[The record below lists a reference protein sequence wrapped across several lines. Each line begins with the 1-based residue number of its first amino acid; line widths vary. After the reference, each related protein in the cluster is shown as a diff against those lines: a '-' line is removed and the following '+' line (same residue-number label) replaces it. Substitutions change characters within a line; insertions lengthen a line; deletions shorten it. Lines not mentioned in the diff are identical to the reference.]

1 MSTCPI
7 LEDLKDALQPGNA
20 EGCSVE
26 DLTNHY
32 NSALTT
38 VLDKHAPA
46 RVKMVTIRP
55 KQPWFSDDLYGSKCE
70 KRKWERKW
78 RDTNLTVHYDL
89 FKTARTKFN
98 NMLLQAKKDYY
109 NNMILSPPLI
119 QKTSVTLSK
128 TYYIKGVR

>member
-1 MSTCPI
+1 MSVRKLRSVNMPNFR
-7 LEDLKDALQPGNA
+7 EDLKDALQPGNA

-55 KQPWFSDDLYGSKCE
+55 KQPWFSDDLYGAKCE
-70 KRKWERKW
+70 KVRR
-78 RDTNLTVHYDL
+78 TPPGSA
-89 FKTARTKFN
+89 TAQHHTAQW
-98 NMLLQAKKDYY
+98 L
-109 NNMILSPPLI
+109 
-119 QKTSVTLSK
+119 
-128 TYYIKGVR
+128 

>member
-1 MSTCPI
+1 
-7 LEDLKDALQPGNA
+7 
-20 EGCSVE
+20 
-26 DLTNHY
+26 
-32 NSALTT
+32 
-38 VLDKHAPA
+38 
-46 RVKMVTIRP
+46 MVTIRP
-55 KQPWFSDDLYGSKCE
+55 KQPWFSDDLYGAKCE

-109 NNMILSPPLI
+109 KNLI
-119 QKTSVTLSK
+119 AESSTDSKNLTLSK